1 MVMSMTTTSGETF
14 RIGELARR
22 VGATPRTVR
31 YYEQLGLL
39 PDRGRERGTHRLY
52 DEADEAELRELIR
65 VRDLL
70 GLSLQELLAW
80 STAAKARAGLRE
92 RWLHDEPDA
101 GEQVEIAGESL
112 GHIETQLELVRS
124 RRAALE
130 QLEDELVASRRR
142 VREILTSGGQ
152 AAE

>member
-1 MVMSMTTTSGETF
+1 M
-14 RIGELARR
+14 
-22 VGATPRTVR
+22 
-31 YYEQLGLL
+31 
-39 PDRGRERGTHRLY
+39 
-52 DEADEAELRELIR
+52 RELIR

-80 STAAKARAGLRE
+80 STPPKPGLACASAGS
-92 RWLHDEPDA
+92 HDEPDA

-112 GHIETQLELVRS
+112 AHIETQLELVRS

-142 VREILTSGGQ
+142 VR
-152 AAE
+152 